1 MTVYCSLCGREFD
14 ADPAQDCGLAWCECA
29 GGIVE
34 TDATKPERHR

>member
-1 MTVYCSLCGREFD
+1 MTVYCRLCGRAFD